1 MNTKTTLLLVIVLIV
16 VATAY
21 FYVARREAEPP
32 VAKAP
37 AGQVVQIASSEMQK
51 ITITPA
57 DGKSVVLER
66 AGADW
71 KMTAPISA
79 AAQKW
84 TVDDLATALAGLS
97 SRGDTGLENKSA
109 IGLDKPTVVEIR
121 SKDGKSMKLAFG
133 SRSAVGDVTYVLKDD
148 AKSAQIVGADILD
161 KLDDPVKKYRD
172 MKLSDML
179 LADVKQFSVRRTDG
193 DYRFEKRGDEWQ
205 MIGPEKMPVEA
216 TEMSDMIGAVA
227 GLRAGEIVAEDAKDV
242 AKYGLSQPRLVAFA
256 TTVAP
261 TTQPSTPSASQP
273 AGVQVRVG
281 SYDDIRK
288 QNVYVMVGDAGPI
301 AKVGASIIQQLSK
314 KPLDL
319 RNKKLLDIDP
329 ATVNRLSL
337 LTQTPATTQPTTRE
351 SSSSTITIVRNAIA
365 ASPTPAT
372 TQATTQ
378 PVAPTWVLEGTKNAA
393 DEAKVGDF
401 LKALQPLRVTK
412 YLAAMP
418 AGQLGATH
426 ALSLRTVAAGGVEK
440 TYDLKI
446 TERGD
451 TDPPIGQSNGLT
463 FELDR
468 DILTKL
474 KLQ

>member
-16 VATAY
+16 VGTAY
-21 FYVARREAEPP
+21 YYVARRAAEPP
-32 VAKAP
+32 VVKAP
-37 AGQVVQIASSEMQK
+37 AGQVVQIASGDMQK

-57 DGKSVVLER
+57 DGKPVVLER

-71 KMTAPISA
+71 KITAPVSA
-79 AAQKW
+79 KAEKW
-84 TVDDLATALAGLS
+84 TVDDLATSLAGLN

-109 IGLDKPTVVEIR
+109 IGLDKPTLVEITG
-121 SKDGKSMKLAFG
+121 KDGKSVKLAIG

-148 AKSAQIVGADILD
+148 ATSAQIVAADVLS
-161 KLDDPVKKYRD
+161 KLEDPVKKYRD
-172 MKLSDML
+172 PKLSDL
-179 LADVKQFSVRRTDG
+179 LSTDVKQFSVRRPDG

-205 MIGPEKMPVEA
+205 MIDPEKMPVEA

-227 GLRAGEIVAEDAKDV
+227 GLRAGEIVAEDAKDA

-261 TTQPSTPSASQP
+261 TTQPSTSQP

-281 SYDDIRK
+281 GYDDIRK
-288 QNVYVMVGDAGPI
+288 QNVYVMVGDTGPI

-329 ATVNRLSL
+329 ATVNRLTL
-337 LTQTPATTQPTTRE
+337 ATQTPATTQPTTRE
-351 SSSSTITIVRNAIA
+351 ASSSTIAIVRNAVA
-365 ASPTPAT
+365 APPTPAT
-372 TQATTQ
+372 TQASTQ
-378 PVAPTWVLEGTKNAA
+378 PVAPTWILEGTKNAA
-393 DEAKVGDF
+393 DEAKVVEL